1 MDFRSELFWWNQF
14 NLSVQITRYFVI
26 CKFRIAVV
34 SIFVSLTFR
43 LEFKIICKAERTIK
57 LPNKNVTNVGDGW
70 GFRKIILWA
79 TERRLKQFSKPL
91 LREFAV
97 LRLLGVLSPMEI
109 WRKPHPSP
117 AYITS
122 RPAAQARHTNPDL

>member
-1 MDFRSELFWWNQF
+1 MDFRSEPFWRDQF

-26 CKFRIAVV
+26 CKFRIVIV

-57 LPNKNVTNVGDGW
+57 LPNKNVTNAGDGW
-70 GFRKIILWA
+70 GFRKIFLWA

-122 RPAAQARHTNPDL
+122 RPAA

>member
-1 MDFRSELFWWNQF
+1 MDFRSEPFWRDQF

-26 CKFRIAVV
+26 CKFRIAIV

-57 LPNKNVTNVGDGW
+57 LPNKNVTNAGDGW
-70 GFRKIILWA
+70 GFRKIFLWA

-97 LRLLGVLSPMEI
+97 LRLLGQRILSA
-109 WRKPHPSP
+109 K
-117 AYITS
+117 AS
-122 RPAAQARHTNPDL
+122 RIA

>member
-1 MDFRSELFWWNQF
+1 MLRTDKYILVKKNYEINNFEDVVIQAA
-14 NLSVQITRYFVI
+14 VQ
-26 CKFRIAVV
+26 
-34 SIFVSLTFR
+34 
-43 LEFKIICKAERTIK
+43 
-57 LPNKNVTNVGDGW
+57 NVTNAGDGW
-70 GFRKIILWA
+70 GFRKIFLWA

-117 AYITS
+117 AHIAF
-122 RPAAQARHTNPDL
+122 RPAA